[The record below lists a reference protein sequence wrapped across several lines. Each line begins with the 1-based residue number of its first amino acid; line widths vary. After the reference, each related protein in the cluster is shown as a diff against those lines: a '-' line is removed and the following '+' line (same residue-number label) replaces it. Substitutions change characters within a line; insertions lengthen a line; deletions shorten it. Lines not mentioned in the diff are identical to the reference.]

1 MICPASAGHFLIC
14 TSSAGIPPNLRRTNN
29 DPPSFRVKYDGV
41 EIGSISKRHH
51 HVEHRDFRSWGID
64 TMPLMSHG
72 GRPPAGEAREARSFD
87 QAKKLF
93 KEAFEKW
100 KTSLPPSQL
109 EENLIYKRAAA
120 SRRAR

>member
-1 MICPASAGHFLIC
+1 MMIGTALNHG

-51 HVEHRDFRSWGID
+51 HVEHRDFWSWGID

-72 GRPPAGEAREARSFD
+72 GGPPAGEARSFD
-87 QAKKLF
+87 QARKLF

-100 KTSLPPSQL
+100 KTSLPPSRL
-109 EENLIYKRAAA
+109 TR
-120 SRRAR
+120 S